1 MDFRLAQPQTIS
13 QAQALK
19 IVLDTH
25 VVVFAANGSLAPA
38 RKRRLEDPT
47 SELFLSAVT
56 LWELTKLVEFGHL
69 AIPDGF
75 EAFMRDLCGHP
86 RYTIAQYDA
95 DLMIELLA
103 IAPRMHKDPADQI
116 IVATARRLGAG
127 LMTDDARIRRSKLV
141 DVL

>member
-1 MDFRLAQPQTIS
+1 MDVRSSESQTFP
-13 QAQALK
+13 QAQVLK

-25 VVVFAANGSLAPA
+25 MVIFAAGGELAPV
-38 RKRRLEDPT
+38 RKRLLDDPT
-47 SELFLSAVT
+47 SDLFLSAVT

-69 AIPDGF
+69 AMTDGF
-75 EAFMRDLCGHP
+75 ETFMRDLCSHP
-86 RYTIAQYDA
+86 RYTVAQYGA

-103 IAPRMHKDPADQI
+103 VAPRMHKDPADQI
-116 IVATARRLGAG
+116 IVATSRWLGAS